1 MKTLLVTGFEPFGGV
16 ERNASWEAVKRLPDT
31 VAGYQVERLCLPVVY
46 GDSGAMLRDAVR
58 RLHPTLVL
66 CVGVAGGRKQITP
79 EKLAVN
85 YRRAGIADNAGR
97 LYTGEPIVSDGPDG
111 IMTRLPVESMV
122 ERLREEGL
130 PAEVSLTAGGYVCN
144 DLYYHALLYQAED
157 GYQGLFVHV
166 PPEETLSAEESAR
179 GLRLCLETALVH

>member
-1 MKTLLVTGFEPFGGV
+1 MKTMLVTGFEPFGGA

-31 VAGYQVERLCLPVVY
+31 VAGCQTERLCLPVVY
-46 GDSGAMLRDAVR
+46 GGSGAMLLDAVR
-58 RLHPTLVL
+58 RLHPALVL

-97 LYTGEPIVSDGPDG
+97 LYTGEPIVPNGPDG
-111 IMTRLPVESMV
+111 IMTRLPVEDMV
-122 ERLREEGL
+122 ERLRQAGL

-144 DLYYHALLYQAED
+144 DLYYHALLHQAE
-157 GYQGLFVHV
+157 GNYQGLFVHV
-166 PPEETLSAEESAR
+166 PPEEMLSAEESAR
-179 GLRLCLETALVH
+179 GLRLCLETALAH